1 MTWTI
6 TIILLGLILISSFPK
21 WKFGLSNLK
30 NNIPGFKNLDFNF
43 DDQSIAKNL
52 MIGAVLSIVMPYLF
66 KSLVVIFT
74 ILMLRKFLARPPFG
88 PLAENYF
95 QENIASK

>member
-1 MTWTI
+1 MTWTN

-43 DDQSIAKNL
+43 EDQSIRTNL
-52 MIGAVLSIVMPYLF
+52 MLVALLSLVMPYLF
-66 KSLVVIFT
+66 KTLVVIFT
-74 ILMLRKFLARPPFG
+74 ILMLRKVLARA
-88 PLAENYF
+88 PLTPWRKIIF
-95 QENIASK
+95 RKT